1 MNLPKKV
8 NYALLSLL
16 AVINIVFRY
25 PITNHEIGVDSFAM
39 HSLINS
45 ITRFGF
51 DRRIASPLSL
61 FGLYP
66 HSSPTGA
73 LFTLSGFSQLTGIDT
88 EHSILLVATFLG
100 ILGALGTYL
109 FAKEILDDDIFA
121 FSSAMLYSLS
131 RTFLGF
137 TMWTYSTRGL
147 LVALLPIFM
156 WILMR
161 IYKDTKNRLKY
172 ISLSIIMLVILV
184 SIHRMAF
191 FILFILM
198 AFVISIIAFKIF
210 TNLRQRIKF
219 PKKTPI
225 ISSSIVTFLLVFLFI
240 IPLSAWA
247 FYGVGTK
254 EALAEG
260 QYFIKGSGLIVQLLQ
275 MGILYAMA
283 FGILIIL
290 APIGYFYILR
300 KAAKRYPNIFMI
312 SILFFFTF
320 FWTDWIYARTFFIL
334 YIALFSGMGLLAIAK
349 FAENKLKKKYL
360 IPIGVILLL
369 LIAVSLPI
377 IITIPHGQKTLICT
391 TELREETYNAG
402 LYLRY
407 HNDAIVFSNDGSV
420 ASKIDA
426 FSGTNPHKIPDYF
439 NKSKLER
446 VPFKELISGEYDYL
460 YKEKK
465 PRFGYHVTWYP
476 SLTYSVFLNPSGCNS
491 PVIRKALEYNLQ
503 GNGMYYVAVMSY
515 LGNNITWK
523 DPSTFEYVEKE
534 SPFLVNLHEKTY
546 KIYDDGFEHVM
557 FLNYPKGE

>member
-1 MNLPKKV
+1 MILPKKV

-16 AVINIVFRY
+16 AVINIAFRY
-25 PITNHEIGVDSFAM
+25 PVTNHEIGVDSFM
-39 HSLINS
+39 IHSVVNS

-51 DRRIASPLSL
+51 DARIINPLSL

-100 ILGALGTYL
+100 ILGAFGTYL
-109 FAKEILDDDIFA
+109 FAKEILNNDIFA
-121 FSSAMLYSLS
+121 FSSAILYSLS

-137 TMWTYSTRGL
+137 TTWTYSTRGL

-184 SIHRMAF
+184 SIHRMSF

-210 TNLRQRIKF
+210 TNLHQRIKF
-219 PKKTPI
+219 PKKTSI
-225 ISSSIVTFLLVFLFI
+225 ISSSIVTLLLVFLFI

-260 QYFIKGSGLIVQLLQ
+260 QYFIKGSGLIVQLLN

-283 FGILIIL
+283 FGVLIIL
-290 APIGYFYILR
+290 APIGYFWILQR
-300 KAAKRYPNIFMI
+300 ATKRYPNMFMI

-320 FWTDWIYARTFFIL
+320 FWTDWIYARTFFML
-334 YIALFSGMGLLAIAK
+334 YIALFSGIGLVAIAK
-349 FAENKLKKKYL
+349 FAENKLKKKHL

-369 LIAVSLPI
+369 LVAVSLPI
-377 IITIPHGQKTLICT
+377 IITIPHGQKLPINP
-391 TELREETYNAG
+391 TELRKETYNAG
-402 LYLRY
+402 IYLKY
-407 HNDAIVFSNDGSV
+407 NDDAVVFSNHDSY
-420 ASKIDA
+420 KIDA
-426 FSGTNPHKIPDYF
+426 FSETNPYKIPDYF

-460 YKEKK
+460 YKEEK
-465 PRFGYHVTWYP
+465 RCYSSIIW
-476 SLTYSVFLNPSGCNS
+476 SVFLNRKGCYSQSVRN
-491 PVIRKALEYNLQ
+491 ALDYNLQ
-503 GNGMYYVAVMSY
+503 GNGTYYVVVFSW
-515 LGNNITWK
+515 LGNNVAIK
-523 DPSTFEYVEKE
+523 EEFELVGRE
-534 SPFLVNLHEKTY
+534 SPFLMDLHEKTY

-557 FLNYPKGE
+557 FLNYP